1 MKCIAAVV
9 MMALAVVASGNVLTY
24 SAPWAYSS
32 TVVQQNVVPRWAA
45 PIPVSYAATNVVS
58 PVAYAAPAP
67 VAVAYNNVVP
77 AVAPV
82 AVVAPAEARY
92 LAANRGAVH
101 DAPLPGH
108 TVSQQSLNLEP
119 AVGTL

>member
-1 MKCIAAVV
+1 
-9 MMALAVVASGNVLTY
+9 MMALAVVASGNVVTY

-58 PVAYAAPAP
+58 PVVTPYA
-67 VAVAYNNVVP
+67 AVAYNHVVP

-82 AVVAPAEARY
+82 VVAAPAEARY
-92 LAANRGAVH
+92 VAANRGAVH

-119 AVGTL
+119 AQGTL